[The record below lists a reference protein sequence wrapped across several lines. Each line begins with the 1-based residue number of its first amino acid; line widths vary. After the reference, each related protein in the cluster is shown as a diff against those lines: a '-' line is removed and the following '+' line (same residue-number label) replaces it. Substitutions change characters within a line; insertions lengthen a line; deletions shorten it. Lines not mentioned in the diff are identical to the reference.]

1 MNNVRDEIDRF
12 ELSDETKNQIESV
25 LLQSVNI
32 IADNLLSVMT
42 AMQNRM
48 TAEIQN
54 VTPLQRPVHG
64 VQFPFYEDRIET

>member
-1 MNNVRDEIDRF
+1 MNNVLDGIDRF
-12 ELSDETKNQIESV
+12 ELSDETKKQIESV

-32 IADNLLSVMT
+32 IAGNLLSVMT

-54 VTPLQRPVHG
+54 VTPLQRPVQG